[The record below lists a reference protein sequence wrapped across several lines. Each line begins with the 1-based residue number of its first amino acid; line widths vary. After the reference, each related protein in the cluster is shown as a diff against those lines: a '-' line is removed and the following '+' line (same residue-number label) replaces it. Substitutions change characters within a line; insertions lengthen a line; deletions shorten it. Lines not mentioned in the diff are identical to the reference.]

1 MSRNLPFVSIIVP
14 AKNEARFI
22 GCCLKSLK
30 RQSYPKDRIEILVI
44 DNGSIDNT
52 SEIALSYDVSVYK
65 SDATRIGAVRNFGVE
80 KAKGSFLAF
89 IDADCIADPKWLETV
104 VPYLIENKG
113 IGALGGD
120 ALSRPD
126 GTWLER
132 YWFYRNSRTTRSLS
146 SLNGSSICLS
156 KAVLKKVGGFHE
168 KINAGEDTKL
178 SDDIK
183 GLGLKIEWCPSA
195 DMIHLGN
202 KIALYL
208 ISLRQN
214 FFFSFVAYFEVFTRA
229 TFYFLMSSK
238 YFIIDCKP
246 KTETR
251 YIIICCIK

>member
-195 DMIHLGN
+195 DMIHLGYPRTT
-202 KIALYL
+202 KEFFKRQFWLSSSYL
-208 ISLRQN
+208 SSNLGVTDRMFI
-214 FFFSFVAYFEVFTRA
+214 FT
-229 TFYFLMSSK
+229 LW
-238 YFIIDCKP
+238 
-246 KTETR
+246 
-251 YIIICCIK
+251 